1 MNDEHRHCIGGWSS
15 PTKNLPCTF
24 PQESAGLTLAD
35 GSTWGIAAGDDK
47 AFAIVARLA
56 GTMQLVPQQAPIYQL
71 LVLTDGNGVSMHST
85 HLAYEP
91 RRSVPKIFLPCEGD
105 NTFTCIVSPT
115 RNKDV
120 LANQLVQLS
129 LFIAQQ
135 SQNTGGILLHGALI
149 EKEGWGG
156 IILVG
161 PGGVGKTTASRRVT
175 SPWRSL
181 SDDETLVVRDNTGRY
196 AAHPWPTWSELM
208 SGGKG
213 GSWEVN
219 RAVPLKGICF
229 LAQAPEDAVEPIGAG
244 EAACLLLESSQQT
257 MWPLLRFL
265 KTEEARTIH
274 LRCFEN
280 ICTLVRT
287 VSCFHLRLSL
297 DGAFWEE
304 IERVINS

>member
-1 MNDEHRHCIGGWSS
+1 M
-15 PTKNLPCTF
+15 KNQLCAF

-35 GSTWGIAAGDDK
+35 GCTWGIAAGDDK
-47 AFAIVARLA
+47 AFAIVSRLA
-56 GTMQLVPQQAPIYQL
+56 DAMQLLPHEAPIYQL
-71 LVLTDGNGVSMHST
+71 LVLTNGNGVSRHST

-105 NTFTCIVSPT
+105 NTFMCIVSPT

-161 PGGVGKTTASRRVT
+161 AGGVGKTTASRRVT

-219 RAVPLKGICF
+219 HAVPLKGICF
-229 LAQAPEDAVEPIGAG
+229 LAQAPEDAVEPIGTG
-244 EAACLLLESSQQT
+244 EASCLLFESSQQT

-265 KTEEARTIH
+265 KTEEVRAIH
-274 LRCFEN
+274 LLRFEN
-280 ICTLVRT
+280 ICTLVMT
-287 VSCFHLRLSL
+287 VPCFRLYLSL
-297 DGAFWEE
+297 DGAFWQE
-304 IERVINS
+304 IERVITKEEKEDS

>member
-1 MNDEHRHCIGGWSS
+1 M
-15 PTKNLPCTF
+15 KNQLCTF

-35 GSTWGIAAGDDK
+35 GSTWGIAAGDEK
-47 AFAIVARLA
+47 AFTIVARLA
-56 GTMQLVPQQAPIYQL
+56 DTMQLVPQQAPIYQL
-71 LVLTDGNGVSMHST
+71 LVLTDGNGVSRHFT
-85 HLAYEP
+85 HLAYG
-91 RRSVPKIFLPCEGD
+91 RRGSVPRIFLPCEGD
-105 NTFTCIVSPT
+105 NTFTYIVSPT

-135 SQNTGGILLHGALI
+135 SQNAGGILLHGALI

-161 PGGVGKTTASRRVT
+161 PGGVGKTTASRRIT

-181 SDDETLVVRDNTGRY
+181 SDDETLVVRDSTGRY

-219 RAVPLKGICF
+219 HAVPLKGICF

-265 KTEEARTIH
+265 KTEEVRAIH
-274 LRCFEN
+274 LLRFEN
-280 ICTLVRT
+280 ICTLAKT
-287 VSCFHLRLSL
+287 VVCYRLHLSL
-297 DGAFWEE
+297 KGAFCEE
-304 IERVINS
+304 IERVISDEMES